1 MSTSALLIIYV
12 LAIIVSIV
20 LAATTKINGGL
31 FAMVFSILIC
41 YFCLGDANINH
52 FYKLFPVKLFFTIM
66 SITMFFGIA
75 MENGT
80 VLWIADSLLKL
91 SKGRGKLIPFVLFAT
106 GLVPTMMGATGYTI
120 IAFVAPIAFAMAKK
134 INMKLPLTIICC
146 SAGTMAGSNFVGG
159 YGNTV
164 VKTLVENSAN
174 YPTHGMDTAWS
185 FFFGSFLSMFIIF
198 LIAYF
203 VWGGYKLPNIEVDT
217 TKVKMTREQRGSFIM
232 ILLVLACILIPAIIT
247 TFTTAPAV
255 KAFSNRFDV
264 ATLMLFGSVIA
275 FLLKYAPSTTVIKNR
290 VNWGTIILACGF
302 TMLMNL
308 LQEIGLIDILANA
321 IATNIASWLISP
333 LMSLIAGL
341 MTFFVGAVSVV
352 CPLMFP
358 IVDAVA
364 PVAGLSAG
372 GVFTA
377 VAVTACSSAISPL
390 GTSGSLFI
398 AQVDPEL
405 RDKCFNLQFALAFG
419 CIAVC
424 LVLNFLGL
432 YSLISFK

>member
-1 MSTSALLIIYV
+1 MSTSALLVICS
-12 LAIIVSIV
+12 LAIVLSIV
-20 LAATTKINGGL
+20 LAVVTKINGGL
-31 FAMVFSILIC
+31 FAMVFAVLIC
-41 YFCLGDANINH
+41 YFGLGDANVNH
-52 FYKLFPVKLFFTIM
+52 FYTLFPVKLFFTIM

-91 SKGRGKLIPFVLFAT
+91 SKGKGKLIPFVLFVT
-106 GLVPTMMGATGYTI
+106 GLIPTMMGATGYTI

-134 INMKLPLTIICC
+134 IDMKLPLTIICC

-159 YGNTV
+159 YGNTII
-164 VKTLVENSAN
+164 KTLVEGSAN
-174 YPTHGMDTAWS
+174 YSTHGMDAAWS
-185 FFFGSFLSMFIIF
+185 FFFGSFISMFLIF

-203 VWGGYKLPNIEVDT
+203 VWGGYKLPDIEVDT
-217 TKVKMTREQRGSFIM
+217 KIVPMNREQRGSFTLI
-232 ILLVLACILIPAIIT
+232 IIVLLCILIPAIIT
-247 TFTTAPAV
+247 TFASAPAV

-264 ATLMLFGSVIA
+264 ATLMMIASVIA
-275 FLLKYAPSTTVIKNR
+275 FLLKYAPADKIIKNR

-302 TMLMNL
+302 TVLMNL
-308 LQEIGLIDILANA
+308 LKEVGLIDVLANA
-321 IATNIASWLISP
+321 IASSIASWLISP

-358 IVDAVA
+358 IIDAVA
-364 PVAGLSAG
+364 PVAGIAAG
-372 GVFTA
+372 GVYTA

-390 GTSGSLFI
+390 GTSGSLFL
-398 AQVDPEL
+398 AQVEGEL
-405 RDKCFNLQFALAFG
+405 RDKCFYLQFALAFG

-432 YSLISFK
+432 YTLISF